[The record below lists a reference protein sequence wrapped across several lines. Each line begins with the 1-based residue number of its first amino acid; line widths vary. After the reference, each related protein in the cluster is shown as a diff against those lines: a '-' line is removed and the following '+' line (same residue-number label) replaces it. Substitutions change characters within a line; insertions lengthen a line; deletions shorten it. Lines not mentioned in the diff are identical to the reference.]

1 METKEEPR
9 EARRSDHRGLDAIQ
23 GPLLCMPLV
32 SPHHCPWESS
42 QLFSLFVT
50 RSQVLGR
57 DACALDVQ
65 GRGNITAFKRL
76 QREVKNW
83 LPPIPYTGEFS
94 PNGRGDGML
103 GSQKGKECPV
113 QVQTGGGRGRKM
125 LWSTL
130 GKSFWEQFS
139 IWAREGIDWWQSVC
153 VLVTQSCPTLCDP
166 TDWGLTGSSI
176 YVIFQTSMLEWVAIP
191 FSRGIFLTQGSN
203 LGLPN
208 CRQTLYHL
216 SHWSGLERE

>member
-1 METKEEPR
+1 MTIEDWMPFR
-9 EARRSDHRGLDAIQ
+9 DHSCVCHWSHPTTA
-23 GPLLCMPLV
+23 
-32 SPHHCPWESS
+32 HESS

-57 DACALDVQ
+57 DACALDAQ
-65 GRGNITAFKRL
+65 GRGNMTAFKLL

-125 LWSTL
+125 L
-130 GKSFWEQFS
+130 
-139 IWAREGIDWWQSVC
+139 
-153 VLVTQSCPTLCDP
+153 
-166 TDWGLTGSSI
+166 
-176 YVIFQTSMLEWVAIP
+176 
-191 FSRGIFLTQGSN
+191 
-203 LGLPN
+203 
-208 CRQTLYHL
+208 
-216 SHWSGLERE
+216 